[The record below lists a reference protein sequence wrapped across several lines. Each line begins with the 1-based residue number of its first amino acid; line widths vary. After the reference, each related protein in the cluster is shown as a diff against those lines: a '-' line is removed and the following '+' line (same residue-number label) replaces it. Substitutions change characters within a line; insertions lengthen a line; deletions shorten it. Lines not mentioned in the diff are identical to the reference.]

1 MTSIPANLPH
11 RHVDHAT
18 GHILYIDPVT
28 GAVISRKPMRL
39 RKDPEAAFQAWA
51 AQRRAEDLSADY
63 FTAQAGIEKITTAT
77 TPAVSSAPAKRG
89 RPQTKAHNPAAVYMP
104 FIAVPHLQRWAD
116 DIIHGSIIT
125 SSGVSNG
132 KINVKAR
139 AVVGALFLSEISA
152 EACKT
157 SEHTLRTAQR
167 IAKAARHA
175 AHGLASFIER
185 HPELKAELDS
195 EIASEALFRASTA

>member
-1 MTSIPANLPH
+1 MTSIPANLSH
-11 RHVDHAT
+11 RHTDHAT

-28 GAVISRKPMRL
+28 GEVISQKPMVR
-39 RKDPEAAFQAWA
+39 RKDPEAAYQAWA
-51 AQRRAEDLSADY
+51 SKRRAEDLSTDY
-63 FTAQAGIEKITTAT
+63 ATAQAGIEKTTTAT
-77 TPAVSSAPAKRG
+77 TPAVSSEPVKRG
-89 RPQTKAHNPAAVYMP
+89 RPQTRAHNPAAIYMP
-104 FIAVPHLQRWAD
+104 FIAVPHLLAWAD

-139 AVVGALFLSEISA
+139 AVVAALFLSEISA

-175 AHGLASFIER
+175 GHGLVSYIER
-185 HPELKAELDS
+185 HPKLKAEIED
-195 EIASEALFRASTA
+195 EMAAEALFRASPA